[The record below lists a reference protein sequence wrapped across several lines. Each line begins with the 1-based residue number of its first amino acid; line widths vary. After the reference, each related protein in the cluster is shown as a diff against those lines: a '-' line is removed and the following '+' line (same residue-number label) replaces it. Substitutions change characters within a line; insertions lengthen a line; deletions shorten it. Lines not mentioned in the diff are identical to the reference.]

1 MTRNKRK
8 IFIINQQGKREP
20 FSFYKIL
27 KSAKRAGASPKTAR
41 IIAEKIKSQTLDG
54 AKTIEIFQQVRALLN
69 QAEPVAFLRFNLKEA
84 MRKLGPT
91 GFPFEKF
98 IARVLEKDGFEVK
111 LNQLIL
117 GRCIDYEI
125 DCLAIKQN
133 QKYLVECKYRQLAN
147 DVVDVNDVLTFKAK
161 VDDIKEGNQEFKV
174 AKMILA
180 TNAKFT
186 TKAIKY
192 ANCEG
197 IGLLGWQYPK
207 DNGLEKIID
216 QNKLYP
222 ITILPSLSKD
232 LLFNLNK
239 QNIILVGDLL
249 KAHQENRL
257 NFIQQNQLARITQE
271 VNLLQ

>member
-1 MTRNKRK
+1 
-8 IFIINQQGKREP
+8 
-20 FSFYKIL
+20 
-27 KSAKRAGASPKTAR
+27 
-41 IIAEKIKSQTLDG
+41 
-54 AKTIEIFQQVRALLN
+54 
-69 QAEPVAFLRFNLKEA
+69 
-84 MRKLGPT
+84 
-91 GFPFEKF
+91 
-98 IARVLEKDGFEVK
+98 
-111 LNQLIL
+111 
-117 GRCIDYEI
+117 
-125 DCLAIKQN
+125 
-133 QKYLVECKYRQLAN
+133 
-147 DVVDVNDVLTFKAK
+147 VNDVLTFKAK